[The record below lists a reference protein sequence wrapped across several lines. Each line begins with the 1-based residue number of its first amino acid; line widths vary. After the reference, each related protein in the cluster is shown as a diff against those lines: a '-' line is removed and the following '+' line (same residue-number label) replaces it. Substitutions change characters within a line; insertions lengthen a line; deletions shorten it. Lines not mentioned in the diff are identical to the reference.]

1 MSTPSLPDATLGVAG
16 KIGRNFSVV
25 TVVPSLYLT
34 LWVYAL
40 YAGDAWAREPSLGKL
55 RDAFA
60 NWSLAGAAWMVL
72 ATVLVGLFIHPL
84 QFPTVQLLEGYWG
97 TSRLARGAMKIRSAH
112 YRVKAQKIKT
122 RLEEHNDRLNGKLLD
137 HLGEGGNKL
146 GDDEWEH
153 EKAKYL
159 QGQADD
165 VALSHATAVDIF
177 DKAKRRY
184 PERARTMPTRLGNAL
199 RAAEDRAGSQYGLDA
214 ITVAPHLALIAPESH
229 VAYLQDSREQLDLA
243 VRLCSVSL
251 LATVITVPA
260 VFSDGLWL
268 LLALVPYALAYVAY
282 RAAVSAADEFMTALS
297 TIIDLDRFA
306 LYRHLGLRRPQTTHQ
321 ERRRNEKLMLLLQN
335 EPPEPGEPEV
345 SLSYAPEEPP
355 DNVQVVDD
363 RHCGRA

>member
-40 YAGDAWAREPSLGKL
+40 YASDAWAHDPSLAKL

-60 NWSLAGAAWMVL
+60 NWSLAGAAWLVL

-97 TSRLARGAMKIRSAH
+97 PSRLARAAVKLRTAH
-112 YRVKAQKIKT
+112 YRAQAQKIKN
-122 RLEEHNDRLNGKLLD
+122 RLEEHEDSLDDKLHG
-137 HLGEGGNKL
+137 HLGARAAKL
-146 GDDEWEH
+146 SNDEWRREMDI
-153 EKAKYL
+153 YL
-159 QGQADD
+159 DEEADEE
-165 VALSHATAVDIF
+165 ALTHALAIDTY
-177 DKAKRRY
+177 DKAKGRY
-184 PERARTMPTRLGNAL
+184 PERARMMPTRLGNAL
-199 RAAEDRAGSQYGLDA
+199 RAVEDRAGRQYGLDA

-260 VFSDGLWL
+260 VLTDGLWL
-268 LLALVPYALAYVAY
+268 LLALVPYTLAYVAY
-282 RAAVSAADEFMTALS
+282 RAAVSAADEFMTAVS

-306 LYRHLGLRRPQTTHQ
+306 LYRHLGLRRPRTTHQ

-335 EPPEPGEPEV
+335 EPTDPDEPEV
-345 SLSYAPEEPP
+345 SLTYAPEEPP
-355 DNVQVVDD
+355 DK
-363 RHCGRA
+363 A

>member
-1 MSTPSLPDATLGVAG
+1 MSTPSLPDTTLGVAG

-40 YAGDAWAREPSLGKL
+40 YASDAWAHEPSLGKL
-55 RDAFA
+55 RGAFS
-60 NWSLAGAAWMVL
+60 NWSLAGAAWLVL

-97 TSRLARGAMKIRSAH
+97 TSRLARGAMRLRTAH
-112 YRVKAQKIKT
+112 YRAKALKIKT
-122 RLEEHNDRLNGKLLD
+122 RVKEHEYNLNNKLLD
-137 HLGEGGNKL
+137 HLGEGADEL
-146 GDDEWEH
+146 GDDEWWDK
-153 EKAKYL
+153 KAQFL
-159 QGQADD
+159 EGDADEQ
-165 VALSHATAVDIF
+165 ALSHALAIDIL
-177 DKAKRRY
+177 DKARGRY
-184 PERARTMPTRLGNAL
+184 PERARMMPTRLGNTL
-199 RAAEDRAGSQYGLDA
+199 RAAEDRAGTQYGLDA

-282 RAAVSAADEFMTALS
+282 RAAVSAADEFMTAVS
-297 TIIDLDRFA
+297 TLIDLDRFA
-306 LYRHLGLRRPQTTHQ
+306 LYRHLGLRRPRTTHQ

-335 EPPEPGEPEV
+335 EPTEPDEPEV

-355 DNVQVVDD
+355 DKTSAEPL
-363 RHCGRA
+363 R